1 MTLTKMA
8 LEKSKSI
15 EADLNLQLG
24 FNIHETHDQ
33 PLRSKEVANTT
44 LCQKARWI
52 FTNITV
58 EPIMICYVLPSLMA
72 SLAVQNLSL
81 EKACRVNLGFGEEI
95 CDAMSARNSSGYNI
109 SDEQAIQKAVAT
121 MNAYKN
127 IIQSL
132 IPSVLLM
139 FLGSWSDRH
148 NRRKPC
154 IMLPL
159 FGEIMATT
167 GYIIC
172 TYFFYEL
179 PMEFNVMSEAI
190 PPAITGGW
198 FCMFMGV
205 FSYISGVSSVETRT
219 VRIGAANMFLN
230 AGISIGMAMSGILYR
245 KTGFYGVFSLALA
258 MYTSGVLYALIRV
271 KEVPAKDDNSNI
283 DENIGSVQEKQ
294 VKKEQKNFCADFFD
308 PQHISET
315 FKVAFKEGKRN
326 RRKRICIIMVLVMVI
341 IGPMHGE
348 MNVMYLF
355 VRYKFGWNEM
365 DYSIYSTF
373 NFCAHMLGTL
383 FSLLFF
389 SKFLKVDDA
398 ILGVIS
404 STSKIASSFVYAFAP
419 TSTIFYLGG
428 IVEMLNG
435 TSFIAMRSIT
445 SKLVPPEELGK
456 INSLFGVS
464 EALMPLLYGPMYS
477 FVYKKT
483 IDTIPGSFL
492 LLGGLLTTPAVIIFL
507 WLYKEHKQ
515 DARDEAKEIALR
527 EKLLQ
532 QKQWEQ
538 SRMQQEKLADV

>member
-1 MTLTKMA
+1 MA

-15 EADLNLQLG
+15 EADLNLQMG
-24 FNIHETHDQ
+24 YEIHDKRDQSLPGKET
-33 PLRSKEVANTT
+33 EAAT
-44 LCQKARWI
+44 LCQKAKWI

-58 EPIMICYVLPSLMA
+58 EPILICYVLPSLMA

-81 EKACRVNLGFGEEI
+81 EKACRVNLAFDRKI
-95 CDAMSARNSSGYNI
+95 CDAMTIRNSSGYNI
-109 SDEQAIQKAVAT
+109 SDEQAIQRAVAT
-121 MNAYKN
+121 VNAYRN
-127 IIQSL
+127 IVQSL
-132 IPSVLLM
+132 IPSVLLI

-154 IMLPL
+154 IILPL
-159 FGEIMATT
+159 FGEIVATT

-190 PPAITGGW
+190 PPALTGGW
-198 FCMFMGV
+198 FCMFMGT
-205 FSYISGVSSVETRT
+205 FSYISGISSVETRT
-219 VRIGAANMFLN
+219 LRIGAANMFMN
-230 AGISIGMAMSGILYR
+230 ASISIGMALSGILYR
-245 KTGFYGVFSLALA
+245 KIGFYGVFSLAVT
-258 MYTSGVLYALIRV
+258 MYATGVLYALIRL
-271 KEVPAKDDNSNI
+271 KEIPAKDDNSNI
-283 DENIGSVQEKQ
+283 EDIIINGEENQ
-294 VKKEQKNFCADFFD
+294 VKSKKKNFFADFFD
-308 PQHISET
+308 PAHVSET
-315 FKVAFKEGKRN
+315 LKVAFREGKRN

-341 IGPMHGE
+341 IGPMHG
-348 MNVMYLF
+348 
-355 VRYKFGWNEM
+355 
-365 DYSIYSTF
+365 
-373 NFCAHMLGTL
+373 TL

-404 STSKIASSFVYAFAP
+404 SASKIASSFVYAFAP
-419 TSTIFYLGG
+419 TSTIFYLGA

-464 EALMPLLYGPMYS
+464 EALMPLVYGPMYS
-477 FVYKKT
+477 FVYKST

-492 LLGGLLTTPAVIIFL
+492 LLGGILTTPAIIIFL
-507 WLYKEHKQ
+507 WLYKEHRQ
-515 DARDEAKEIALR
+515 DAKDEAREKALD

-532 QKQWEQ
+532 QKQ
-538 SRMQQEKLADV
+538 